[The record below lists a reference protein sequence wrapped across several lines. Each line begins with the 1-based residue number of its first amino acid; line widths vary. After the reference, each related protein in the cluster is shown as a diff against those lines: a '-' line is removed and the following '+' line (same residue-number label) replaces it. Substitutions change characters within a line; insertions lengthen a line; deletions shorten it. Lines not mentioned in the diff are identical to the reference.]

1 MAEPS
6 KNDTSTKNDTSKTE
20 ATNAVTAPSR
30 SDRLAA
36 WSWMPTLYFASGL
49 PYVVVGTL
57 SAVMYKNMGVSN
69 TDLAAYTSDLLWPW
83 VLKPFWS
90 PLVDLIGTQRRWT
103 VAMQGL
109 IAIGLLLTAWYIPTG
124 NFLVGTLACFW
135 ILAIA
140 SATHDIAA
148 DGFYM
153 ASMSERDQAW
163 FVGIRSSFYRL
174 SMIVGSGVLV
184 FLVGMLNT
192 SWDGVNYGLGLKE
205 FNLPIEKAWHYV
217 FIGLSAFFA
226 LVAIYHQ
233 FMLPRPL
240 AEPKKG
246 LRSIGDLPRE
256 FALTFGAF
264 FQKQGIV
271 LSLAYLLIYRFSEAQ
286 LAKMKAPFL
295 LDPLEDG
302 GLGLTNQQLGILDGT
317 IGILL
322 LTIGG
327 IVGGI
332 IVSRDG
338 LRRWIFPMA
347 LAINL
352 PNAAYA
358 YLAWA
363 QPESMW
369 QVGAAIAVEQF
380 GYGFGFAGY
389 MLYMLYL
396 ARGEHQTA
404 HYAICT
410 GFMALGYMIPGRF
423 SGALQEKVGYENFF
437 LWVLI
442 ATIPSLLVTLLA
454 PLQEES
460 TETAA

>member
-1 MAEPS
+1 MAEPTE
-6 KNDTSTKNDTSKTE
+6 DVKTE
-20 ATNAVTAPSR
+20 SQISQPSR

-36 WSWMPTLYFASGL
+36 WSWIPTLYFTSGM
-49 PYVVVGTL
+49 PYVVVATL

-69 TDLAAYTSDLLWPW
+69 ADVTAYTSDLLWPW
-83 VLKPFWS
+83 VIKPFWS

-103 VAMQGL
+103 VAMQAL
-109 IAIGLLLTAWYIPTG
+109 IAIGLLVTAWFIPTG
-124 NFLVGTLACFW
+124 NFLVGTLASFW

-153 ASMSERDQAW
+153 VSMNERDQAW
-163 FVGIRSSFYRL
+163 FVGIRSSFWRL
-174 SMIVGSGVLV
+174 AMIVGSGVLV

-192 SWDGVNYGLGLKE
+192 SWDGASYGLGLVE
-205 FNLPIEKAWHYV
+205 FNLPIEKAWYYV
-217 FIGLSAFFA
+217 FTGLSAFFA
-226 LVAIYHQ
+226 VVAIYHQ
-233 FMLPRPL
+233 LMLPRPATVHKASL
-240 AEPKKG
+240 K
-246 LRSIGDLPRE
+246 SVGDLSRQ
-256 FALTFGAF
+256 FLLTFGTF
-264 FQKQGIV
+264 FQKKGII
-271 LSLAYLLIYRFSEAQ
+271 LSLAYLLVYRFSEAQ
-286 LAKMKAPFL
+286 LAKMKALFL
-295 LDPLEDG
+295 LDPTVEG

-317 IGILL
+317 IGVILL
-322 LTIGG
+322 TLGG

-332 IVSRDG
+332 IVARDG

-347 LAINL
+347 IAINL

-363 QPESMW
+363 QPDSIW
-369 QVGAAIAVEQF
+369 QIGTAVAIEQF

-410 GFMALGYMIPGRF
+410 GFMTLGYMLPGRF
-423 SGALQEKVGYENFF
+423 SGAIQESVGYENFF

-442 ATIPSLLVTLLA
+442 ATIPSLIVTLLA
-454 PLQEES
+454 PLQDES
-460 TETAA
+460 TSLNTAA